1 MRPVVDRTCTHCLQI
16 IEDNSCVEALESIV
30 VLIKSLA
37 DQICDETCFK
47 DILVIGDDND
57 SGPNLPGNPKR
68 EDG

>member
-1 MRPVVDRTCTHCLQI
+1 MGPVVDRTCPHSLQI

-37 DQICDETCFK
+37 DQTCDETCFK
-47 DILVIGDDND
+47 DIFVIGDDNFF
-57 SGPNLPGNPKR
+57 GTNLPGNPKR